1 MDITASPQFMNLDLS
16 PAIDHNLSMP
26 ERVRKLLAEAEEW
39 CRQERGRQTMMAKA
53 LGVTRHAV
61 NAWFSEHKKAEPH
74 KNPTAE
80 QALELQAF
88 LNKEKRRK

>member
-1 MDITASPQFMNLDLS
+1 MNLDLA
-16 PAIDHNLSMP
+16 PAIEHDPVMP
-26 ERVRKLLAEAEEW
+26 ERVRKLLAEAEQW
-39 CRQERGRQTMMAKA
+39 CQQRGRQTELAHA

-61 NAWFSEHKKAEPH
+61 NAWFSEYKKAVPH

-88 LNKEKRRK
+88 LKRKRRKK

>member
-1 MDITASPQFMNLDLS
+1 MNLDLS
-16 PAIDHNLSMP
+16 PAIEHDQVMP
-26 ERVRKLLAEAEEW
+26 ERVRKLLAEAEQW
-39 CRQERGRQTMMAKA
+39 CGQGRGRQTELANE

-61 NAWFSEHKKAEPH
+61 NAWFSEYKKAEPH

-88 LNKEKRRK
+88 LKRKRRKK